1 MKGIIYPLLFAV
13 LIFSLFAC
21 APVPSTY
28 EPIIDRGN
36 NMDQAQ
42 YWQDL
47 RECRAYAAK
56 ISPANQ
62 AAGEALAGAAFG
74 AALGAILGSGFG
86 NAGRCAGIGAGSG
99 GLSGA
104 AHGAGS
110 AIERQKAIIRN
121 CMRGRG
127 YKVLE

>member
-1 MKGIIYPLLFAV
+1 MKTLSIATIISIFLF
-13 LIFSLFAC
+13 SAC
-21 APVPSTY
+21 APVPQTY
-28 EPIIDRGN
+28 EPIIDKGN
-36 NMDQAQ
+36 NFDYAQ

-47 RECRAYAAK
+47 KECQTYATK

-62 AAGEALAGAAFG
+62 AAGEAFA
-74 AALGAILGSGFG
+74 
-86 NAGRCAGIGAGSG
+86 GAGSG
-99 GLSGA
+99 GLMGA

-110 AIERQKAIIRN
+110 AIERQKRIIEN